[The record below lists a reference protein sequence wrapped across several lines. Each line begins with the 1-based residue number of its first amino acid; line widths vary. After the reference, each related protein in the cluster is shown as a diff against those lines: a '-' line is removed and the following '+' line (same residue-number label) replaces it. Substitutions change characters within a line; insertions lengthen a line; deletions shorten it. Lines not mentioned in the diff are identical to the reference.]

1 MKRKINSILYVS
13 ALTTMLLS
21 SCQADFVDINRD
33 HRQPTEKQLEQDNL
47 NVGGFVTS
55 FEKTIF
61 PVGSSGTNYVND
73 YQIPYPRRCMLD
85 RLYGASTKQVGRQR
99 FPKLCF
105 ETMEPIHL

>member
-61 PVGSSGTNYVND
+61 PVGSSGTNYV
-73 YQIPYPRRCMLD
+73 IYPRRRMLD
-85 RLYGASTKQVGRQR
+85 RLYGASTKQVGR
-99 FPKLCF
+99 
-105 ETMEPIHL
+105 